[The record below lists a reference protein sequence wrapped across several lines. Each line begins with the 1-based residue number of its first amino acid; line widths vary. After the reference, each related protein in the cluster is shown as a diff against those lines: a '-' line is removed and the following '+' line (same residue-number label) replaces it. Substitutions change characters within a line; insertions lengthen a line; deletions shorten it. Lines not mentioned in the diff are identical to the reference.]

1 MSGAGGRTGVAITRA
16 SHSQPAG
23 AEHSDAEFDVASV
36 SCRTRMTT
44 ACRRAGRASAQI
56 DHPRSRQLSRKLVRD
71 EAGIETGST
80 GSQRGSIVTSAA
92 EARSRSGAG
101 GGASTPL
108 IICNT
113 RRQCYFFRRPKTIS
127 AFLVFVPFRSGTRK
141 LGRGRS
147 DQLNTM
153 NSQSKKGKGSPY
165 SITVRR
171 HTHTGPTILPGPLK

>member
-44 ACRRAGRASAQI
+44 ACRRAGQASAQI

-113 RRQCYFFRRPKTIS
+113 RRQCYFSAARKRFLHFSSLFR
-127 AFLVFVPFRSGTRK
+127 FVPELENSVAVARTNSTR
-141 LGRGRS
+141 
-147 DQLNTM
+147 
-153 NSQSKKGKGSPY
+153 
-165 SITVRR
+165 
-171 HTHTGPTILPGPLK
+171 